1 MRIFNPA
8 SGELP
13 AREYLCSWGSIAGA
27 AISAIGSIIG
37 GSMANSANAAQA
49 QQTEDFQERMSS
61 TAHQRE
67 VADLKAA
74 GLNPILSARLGGAST
89 PTGAT
94 PTINDVVGPA
104 VNNAANTALTI
115 RRQDADIDNINA
127 QTKVAEAQEKNIT
140 ADTVNKGVQTANILE
155 DTKLKVGQT
164 GSQYAGIQRMAVQNL
179 LDQLR
184 GDTEVAHQ
192 KILGETLSSAKAQAT
207 ADKQRD
213 EILQSNVGK
222 FIRWL
227 GVVGREVNPF
237 ASSARSVIGR

>member
-13 AREYLCSWGSIAGA
+13 TRDFLCSWGSIGAA
-27 AISAIGSIIG
+27 AISAIGSLIG

-49 QQTEDFQERMSS
+49 DQTEAFQERMSS

-94 PTINDVVGPA
+94 PTMNDVVGPA
-104 VNNAANTALTI
+104 VNAGVNTALAV

-127 QTKVAEAQEKNIT
+127 QTKVAEAQEKNIA

-155 DTKLKVGQT
+155 DTKLKGQNIKH
-164 GSQYAGIQRMAVQNL
+164 SDYSIARMAQQNL
-179 LDQLR
+179 LDQIR
-184 GDTEVAHQ
+184 GDTEQAHQ

-213 EILQSNVGK
+213 EILQTNVGK

-227 GVVGREVNPF
+227 GVAGI
-237 ASSARSVIGR
+237 S